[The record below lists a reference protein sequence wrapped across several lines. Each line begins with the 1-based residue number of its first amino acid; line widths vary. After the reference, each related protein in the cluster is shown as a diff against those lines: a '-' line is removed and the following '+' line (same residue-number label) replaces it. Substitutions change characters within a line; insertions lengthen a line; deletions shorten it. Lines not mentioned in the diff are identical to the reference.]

1 MTQRDTPESENSF
14 ARLLDQARAGSRE
27 ALGEVLKA
35 FEYVLEKKARR
46 FHRSGALRSK
56 WGDSDLVQST
66 FLDAQRSFRQFR
78 GRTEKEFAAWLDGIM
93 THNAKDLQRSFFT
106 GKRQAK
112 RELSLD
118 DERTGPALKRQLVD
132 DTPSSAVSD
141 QEKEIGEALRAE
153 MQKLPPDYARV
164 IRLHR
169 LERLTFEQIGRELG
183 CSAEAARKV
192 HFRAMRQL
200 AKAIPHRRPES
211 ERP

>member
-78 GRTEKEFAAWLDGIM
+78 GRTDSTSSICLALRNRIRLLWKKL
-93 THNAKDLQRSFFT
+93 NRK
-106 GKRQAK
+106 
-112 RELSLD
+112 SL
-118 DERTGPALKRQLVD
+118 R
-132 DTPSSAVSD
+132 PSS
-141 QEKEIGEALRAE
+141 R
-153 MQKLPPDYARV
+153 
-164 IRLHR
+164 
-169 LERLTFEQIGRELG
+169 
-183 CSAEAARKV
+183 SASV
-192 HFRAMRQL
+192 T
-200 AKAIPHRRPES
+200 
-211 ERP
+211 